1 MWLNF
6 YASRHMLGS
15 GRITMSNGR
24 GESLARQVDVDNAIT
39 KMNLIKSRVLAGRM
53 HEKKL
58 EEK

>member
-1 MWLNF
+1 
-6 YASRHMLGS
+6 
-15 GRITMSNGR
+15 MSNGR

-39 KMNLIKSRVLAGRM
+39 KINLIKSRVLAGRM